1 MALKFTINKEF
12 VNMHLGGPDPAIAMY
27 ILNIVIRANSGS
39 DLVLGMKELKEKF
52 PGMDHFFAY
61 GFGGGHMWVKQR
73 CLQKET
79 ENWITV
85 YF

>member
-1 MALKFTINKEF
+1 MKISFDSQF
-12 VNMHLGGPDPAIAMY
+12 VNLHLGLADAAIALY
-27 ILNIVIRANSGS
+27 ILNVVQQAKSGS
-39 DLVLGMKELKEKF
+39 DLVIGMKEIKEKF
-52 PGMDHFFAY
+52 PGIDHFFLY